1 MGGDLAFYGMLAAG
15 ALALFALVIVI
26 GIVMRFV
33 KAPSGARWRHAFGP
47 LMGAGEKYQELH
59 TGQKGLQDSV
69 IESIQ
74 EQETKGAKRE
84 TGEGAK
90 HETGEGSKP
99 ERGERSTPERGGEDD
114 RPDSDADP
122 STR

>member
-15 ALALFALVIVI
+15 AAAIFALIIIV
-26 GIVMRFV
+26 GTVLRFV
-33 KAPSGARWRHAFGP
+33 KAPSGSRMRHAFGP
-47 LMGAGEKYQELH
+47 LMGAGETYQELH

-84 TGEGAK
+84 TGEGDA
-90 HETGEGSKP
+90 HATGEDTKRESGD
-99 ERGERSTPERGGEDD
+99 GEDD
-114 RPDSDADP
+114 RPG
-122 STR
+122 REV

>member
-1 MGGDLAFYGMLAAG
+1 MGGDLAFYGMLATG
-15 ALALFALVIVI
+15 ALALFALIIVI
-26 GIVMRFV
+26 GMVVRFV
-33 KAPSGARWRHAFGP
+33 KAPSGSRLRHTFGP

-84 TGEGAK
+84 TGEDDDPESGMGEK
-90 HETGEGSKP
+90 HG
-99 ERGERSTPERGGEDD
+99 
-114 RPDSDADP
+114 P
-122 STR
+122 SAR